1 MDPTARFRG
10 LDAARGRSRMR
21 TSTAMF
27 LLLILR
33 ILRPPISQTPQTNL
47 SPRSALRTVI
57 ATEFTPL
64 GVGVA
69 WLIQKVS

>member
-1 MDPTARFRG
+1 MHI
-10 LDAARGRSRMR
+10 
-21 TSTAMF
+21 STAMF
-27 LLLILR
+27 LLLILC
-33 ILRPPISQTPQTNL
+33 ILRPPISQTPRTNL
-47 SPRSALRTVI
+47 SPRSALCTVI

>member
-1 MDPTARFRG
+1 MHI
-10 LDAARGRSRMR
+10 
-21 TSTAMF
+21 STAMF
-27 LLLILR
+27 LLLILC
-33 ILRPPISQTPQTNL
+33 ILRPPISQTPRTNL
-47 SPRSALRTVI
+47 SPCSALCTVI